1 MAPKAMPRTFTK
13 MSSEEIRLAQM
24 WFEHDAKKPAE
35 IAELLHRNKS
45 TITRHCVK
53 LVVKKKQGR
62 KPALSEA
69 QKDQLVKKVEY
80 MIKKA
85 KGEWRVTAD
94 MVRKTL
100 RLKVSTKCVL
110 GALHSRGIYFR
121 AMRQKPLLTE
131 QDIMDR
137 HQFAKTYARKTR
149 QWWLQHIQLTI
160 DVKYF
165 RVYLDKEARSRAAKE
180 GTWGAFRQ
188 KGQGLDAPYVR
199 PSKRLKWN
207 PGARGVHV
215 LAGVGNGRVL
225 VWRYLDSKKKVMW
238 SGRTAAECYR
248 GPIQKALRST
258 IPCAPAGTSSKITI
272 RPDFVPEQDLPP
284 RRTLESRRSRSRSAP
299 LSSTSATT
307 PSGPR
312 LSGVCVARS
321 RSSRP
326 ARGSLGRTSWNAY
339 VGQLCGS
346 RRASSTRASWAC
358 ACGAN
363 GSWPRRVGTL
373 RRARSRV
380 C

>member
-137 HQFAKTYARKTR
+137 HQFAKTYARKTK
-149 QWWLQHIQLTI
+149 QWWLHHIQLTI

-248 GPIQKALRST
+248 GPIQKALEKHYPMRPRWNILEDNDPTGFRSRAGLAAKTDVGITTFT
-258 IPCAPAGTSSKITI
+258 IPKRSPQLNVCDYAVWTEVERRMRRQEQKFSSGK
-272 RPDFVPEQDLPP
+272 RESRADFMERL
-284 RRTLESRRSRSRSAP
+284 RRTAL
-299 LSSTSATT
+299 
-307 PSGPR
+307 R
-312 LSGVCVARS
+312 L
-321 RSSRP
+321 P
-326 ARGSLGRTSWNAY
+326 ARFINESIMGMR
-339 VGQLCGS
+339 
-346 RRASSTRASWAC
+346 
-358 ACGAN
+358 
-363 GSWPRRVGTL
+363 L
-373 RRARSRV
+373 RCQRLLAAKGGHIEEGPK
-380 C
+380 